1 MEFEGAYTAMIT
13 PFDED
18 GELNEEGLR
27 ENIRFQIENGIDGI
41 VPVGT
46 TGECA
51 TLSFK
56 EHKKVIEISVNEAEG
71 EVPVIAGSG
80 SNNTVEALELTEY
93 AADIGSDAALIVSPY
108 YNKPTQRGLYE
119 HYKTLA
125 QEVDIPQIVYNVPS
139 RTGKNIEA
147 DTTAKLSELENVKA
161 VKEASGDVKQAM
173 DIKKKSAEDFNLMSG
188 ADKLTLALLSAGG
201 VGAISVASNI
211 VPGKI
216 SKMIH
221 SYLDGDVKT
230 AQEIHYENLYL
241 FDSLFLETNPGPVKA
256 AMDILDRPAGKPRLP
271 LVEASEETKERL
283 REVLSELGL
292 L

>member
-93 AADIGSDAALIVSPY
+93 AADIGADAALIVSPY